1 MVYST
6 KPIICEYD
14 FFYLKII
21 AIEETVSA
29 HKITV
34 HIKEPHDI
42 IDVCSG
48 ANKQNSMKQSIDQT
62 YRIGMKDSRS
72 ELTRASEKKKTN
84 NNCKASER
92 SMK

>member
-14 FFYLKII
+14 FFFYLKII

-29 HKITV
+29 NKITV

-48 ANKQNSMKQSIDQT
+48 STKQNSIKQSIDQT
-62 YRIGMKDSRS
+62 YRIGMKDGRN
-72 ELTRASEKKKTN
+72 ELTRARGKKMNK
-84 NNCKASER
+84 NCIASER